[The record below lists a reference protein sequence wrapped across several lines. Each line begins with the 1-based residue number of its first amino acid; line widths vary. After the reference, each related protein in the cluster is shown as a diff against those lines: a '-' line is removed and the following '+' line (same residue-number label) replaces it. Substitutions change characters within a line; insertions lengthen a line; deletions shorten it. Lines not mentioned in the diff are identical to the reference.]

1 MSAHKILSLV
11 LVGTQNSFTGFG
23 WYTQNTFTGGGGYT
37 QNTFTGGGGYTQNT
51 FTGGGY
57 IQNIFTS
64 VLQVHTRVVVY

>member
-37 QNTFTGGGGYTQNT
+37 QNTFTGGG
-51 FTGGGY
+51 Y